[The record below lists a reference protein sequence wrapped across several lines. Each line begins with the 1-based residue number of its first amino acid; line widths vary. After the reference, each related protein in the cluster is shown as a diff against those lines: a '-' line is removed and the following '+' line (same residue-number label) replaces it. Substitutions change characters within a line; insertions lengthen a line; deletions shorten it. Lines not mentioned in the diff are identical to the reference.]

1 MEKFGGLRVVLITR
15 IPANQVRAVEV
26 SPNQKRAR
34 PERHRSYGDDLM
46 CTILA
51 TAATAAILALGLSA
65 CNNAGGAGAAPAPS
79 SAASSATAATTS
91 SSSSASAGQS
101 TAPQQHNT
109 VAPSEQDAPPSEV
122 GQAEGELTYLA
133 PGKYQVGDTVFF
145 TAADTVLIVA
155 GGKCPD
161 GAARPD
167 NRCTTDNMDMWVQS
181 AQRFAKVSF
190 SGQAAT
196 VIREVEDI

>member
-1 MEKFGGLRVVLITR
+1 MR
-15 IPANQVRAVEV
+15 
-26 SPNQKRAR
+26 
-34 PERHRSYGDDLM
+34 
-46 CTILA
+46 TILA

-65 CNNAGGAGAAPAPS
+65 CNNAGGTAAAPAPS
-79 SAASSATAATTS
+79 SATSSAAATKASPSASASS
-91 SSSSASAGQS
+91 SAGQS
-101 TAPQQHNT
+101 TGSKQHNT
-109 VAPSEQDAPPSEV
+109 APSKQDAQPSDGNE
-122 GQAEGELTYLA
+122 AEGELTYLA

-145 TAADTVLIVA
+145 TATDTVLIVA

-167 NRCTTDNMDMWVQS
+167 NHCTTDNMDMWVQS

-196 VIREVEDI
+196 VIREVNDI

>member
-1 MEKFGGLRVVLITR
+1 MR
-15 IPANQVRAVEV
+15 
-26 SPNQKRAR
+26 
-34 PERHRSYGDDLM
+34 
-46 CTILA
+46 TILA
-51 TAATAAILALGLSA
+51 TAATAAILAIGLSA
-65 CNNAGGAGAAPAPS
+65 CNNAGGTGAAPAPS
-79 SAASSATAATTS
+79 SAAATTAS

-101 TAPQQHNT
+101 TAPQQRNT
-109 VAPSEQDAPPSEV
+109 AAPSKQDGQPSEV
-122 GQAEGELTYLA
+122 GRAEGELTYLA

-145 TAADTVLIVA
+145 TATDTVLIVA

-167 NRCTTDNMDMWVQS
+167 NRCTTENMDMWVQS